1 MAVSPSDMDVIQKE
15 IDEAD
20 DNHRK
25 FLKEENMRD
34 FLELRDKKNYMT
46 NQNDFNEM
54 HKHGMDIAIEFL
66 TRIDALEDGIGSTGV
81 KAWWYRAKRRT
92 HYARMFA
99 QEE

>member
-25 FLKEENMRD
+25 FLKDENMRD

-46 NQNDFNEM
+46 NQNDFNDFKSAE
-54 HKHGMDIAIEFL
+54 
-66 TRIDALEDGIGSTGV
+66 
-81 KAWWYRAKRRT
+81 
-92 HYARMFA
+92 
-99 QEE
+99 